1 MSDSATPFHI
11 AVIMDGNGRWATA
24 RGLPRTEG
32 HRQGLATAK
41 RIVAAAAR
49 AGIGCLSLY
58 TFSTENWKRAQDEV
72 SFLMGLIRSHLANE
86 LDFYR
91 ANRIKVIHS
100 GCREG
105 LERGILDELDSVTA
119 DTAQFTGMTVNLA
132 INYGGRDEIL
142 RAFRR
147 AAARLDQSREGCL
160 ADSLTEEAF
169 RGSLDHPEIPD
180 PDLIIRTGGECR
192 LSNFLL
198 WQSAYSELYFSD
210 RFWPDFGEE
219 DLKAA
224 IDSYAGRDRRFGGT
238 K

>member
-1 MSDSATPFHI
+1 MSDSATPFHV

-32 HRQGLATAK
+32 HRQGLNAAK
-41 RIVAAAAR
+41 RIVAAASR

-58 TFSTENWKRAQDEV
+58 TFSTENWKRTQDEV
-72 SFLMGLIRSHLANE
+72 SFLMGLIRSHLSKE

-105 LERGILDELDSVTA
+105 LEGGILDELDSVAA
-119 DTAQFTGMTVNLA
+119 DTSGFSGMIVNLA

-142 RAFRR
+142 RAFNKL
-147 AAARLDQSREGCL
+147 AAPAMGSVPGEF
-160 ADSLTEEAF
+160 TEASF
-169 RGSLDHPEIPD
+169 RMALDHPEIPD

-198 WQSAYSELYFSD
+198 WQSAYSELYFSE
-210 RFWPDFGEE
+210 RLWPDFSE
-219 DLKAA
+219 DDLTVA
-224 IDSYAGRDRRFGGT
+224 IESYMRRDRRFGGT